1 MIAYNDF
8 RYLPDHPMVKS
19 PLGHYPPVITMC
31 VWESFLPKD
40 VCERLRR
47 IMDVQF
53 VVDLGIET
61 RSITEEG
68 EVRCVMNAGD
78 KINAMGGA
86 HGGAIFALADQAFAI
101 ASNLGKEPQ
110 VALVANINYIRPGK
124 GMLEAVAR
132 RTSDTRRT
140 SLYEVRV
147 FDDGELVA
155 VFQGTGYKINGVKS
169 EPLAIGQL

>member
-1 MIAYNDF
+1 MIAE
-8 RYLPDHPMVKS
+8 
-19 PLGHYPPVITMC
+19 LG
-31 VWESFLPKD
+31 SFLAEEVRD
-40 VCERLRR
+40 RLQR
-47 IMDVQF
+47 IMDVPF
-53 VVDLGIET
+53 VKDLGIET
-61 RSITEEG
+61 VSISEDG
-68 EVRCVMNAGD
+68 EVRCVMDAGD

-86 HGGAIFALADQAFAI
+86 HGGAMFTLADQAFAI

-110 VALVANINYIRPGK
+110 VALVASINYIRPGK

-155 VFQGTGYKINGVKS
+155 VFQGTGYKIGGKRPAS
-169 EPLAIGQL
+169 SP

>member
-1 MIAYNDF
+1 MLSGPYNDF
-8 RYLPDHPMVKS
+8 PTSFTYPTVKC
-19 PLGHYPPVITMC
+19 PLRHYPPVLPMC
-31 VWESFLPKD
+31 EWKSFLPVE
-40 VCERLRR
+40 VCERLQR

-68 EVRCVMNAGD
+68 EVRCVMDAGN
-78 KINAMGGA
+78 KINAYGGG

-110 VALVANINYIRPGK
+110 VALVANINYIKPAT

-132 RTSDTRRT
+132 KISETRRT
-140 SLYEVRV
+140 SLYEVKV

-155 VFQGTGYKINGVKS
+155 VFQGTGYKLNGTKS
-169 EPLAIGQL
+169 

>member
-1 MIAYNDF
+1 MTDE
-8 RYLPDHPMVKS
+8 
-19 PLGHYPPVITMC
+19 LG
-31 VWESFLPKD
+31 SFLTEE
-40 VCERLRR
+40 VRERLQR
-47 IMDVQF
+47 IMDVPF
-53 VVDLGIET
+53 VKDLGIET
-61 RSITEEG
+61 ASISEDG
-68 EVRCVMNAGD
+68 EVRCVMDAGD

-86 HGGAIFALADQAFAI
+86 HGGAIFTLADQAFAI

-110 VALVANINYIRPGK
+110 VALVASINYVRPGK

-155 VFQGTGYKINGVKS
+155 VFQGTGYKIKGVK
-169 EPLAIGQL
+169 P

>member
-1 MIAYNDF
+1 MIAE
-8 RYLPDHPMVKS
+8 
-19 PLGHYPPVITMC
+19 LG
-31 VWESFLPKD
+31 SFLAEEVRD
-40 VCERLRR
+40 RLQR
-47 IMDVQF
+47 IMDVPF
-53 VVDLGIET
+53 VKDLGIET
-61 RSITEEG
+61 VSISEDG
-68 EVRCVMNAGD
+68 EVRCVMDAGD

-86 HGGAIFALADQAFAI
+86 HGGAMFTLADQAFAI

-110 VALVANINYIRPGK
+110 VALVASINYVRPGK

-155 VFQGTGYKINGVKS
+155 VFQGTGYKIGGKRPAS
-169 EPLAIGQL
+169 SP